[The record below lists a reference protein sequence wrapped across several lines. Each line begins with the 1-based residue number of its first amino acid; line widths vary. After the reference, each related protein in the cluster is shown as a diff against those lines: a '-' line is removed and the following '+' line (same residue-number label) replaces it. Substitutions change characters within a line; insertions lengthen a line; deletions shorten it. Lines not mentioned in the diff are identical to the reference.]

1 MHWIL
6 LFVAPVAGDIFYVT
20 VTTTLTQFIPW
31 AANMSTESVGVFYP
45 SHSLDPKVPSSTWTP
60 HEGDT
65 STKEPDGLDGVE
77 TMWRPSARA
86 APSVIS
92 ETFVTTDSG
101 TNCGEAHGPL
111 YPDNEASVTYVRTSG
126 ESKRVE
132 IEVLDDA
139 EEGIGDGQ
147 IKRVGKEIS
156 VGEVTEVGEVSG
168 AHVIWSQITEIS
180 PIVIA
185 GTGLEMATECVTSG
199 SMNSCTDLSDA
210 TMTETADVTTSAA
223 LSVDYLLTTPTDR
236 VDTKMEILKQLPSHL
251 SAARYFSLEIVP
263 PSYPFPYESTSLS
276 SSSKGHQNQIHLTTT
291 NSKPFF
297 NSKHPRIPKISLA
310 SQIKPIS
317 HISSISRVSQA
328 SQVSFALY
336 RLSQHAPR
344 VTYTYKSHKSIHV
357 RASAYI
363 ISHLNLPTTMNR
375 STFSFSSPES
385 SISYS
390 FPQSHFSRSPEPEAT
405 TAYKGQIEVGETSM
419 AETTSL
425 SAQSFN
431 NASSPPTLALHLALL
446 LSPLLVVFW

>member
-31 AANMSTESVGVFYP
+31 AANMSTESDGVFYP
-45 SHSLDPKVPSSTWTP
+45 SHSLDSKVPSSTWTP

-111 YPDNEASVTYVRTSG
+111 YPDNGASMTYVRTSG
-126 ESKRVE
+126 ESEGEE
-132 IEVLDDA
+132 IEDVDDV

-156 VGEVTEVGEVSG
+156 VGEVTEVGEVSR

-199 SMNSCTDLSDA
+199 NMNSCTDLSDA
-210 TMTETADVTTSAA
+210 TMTETADVTKSAA
-223 LSVDYLLTTPTDR
+223 LSLDDLLTTPTDR
-236 VDTKMEILKQLPSHL
+236 VDIKMENLKQPPSHL
-251 SAARYFSLEIVP
+251 SIARYFSLEIVP
-263 PSYPFPYESTSLS
+263 HFYPFPSESTSLS
-276 SSSKGHQNQIHLTTT
+276 SSSKVNQNQIHLTTT
-291 NSKPFF
+291 NSKPFLIL
-297 NSKHPRIPKISLA
+297 NTLESLKSYKPPKSSQFHKFLQSLE
-310 SQIKPIS
+310 SLKLLKSPS
-317 HISSISRVSQA
+317 PSII
-328 SQVSFALY
+328 F
-336 RLSQHAPR
+336 LSMLHG
-344 VTYTYKSHKSIHV
+344 S
-357 RASAYI
+357 
-363 ISHLNLPTTMNR
+363 PTPTN
-375 STFSFSSPES
+375 P
-385 SISYS
+385 
-390 FPQSHFSRSPEPEAT
+390 
-405 TAYKGQIEVGETSM
+405 
-419 AETTSL
+419 TSL
-425 SAQSFN
+425 SM
-431 NASSPPTLALHLALL
+431 
-446 LSPLLVVFW
+446 

>member
-31 AANMSTESVGVFYP
+31 AANMSTESDGVFYP
-45 SHSLDPKVPSSTWTP
+45 SHSLDSKVPSSTWTP

-111 YPDNEASVTYVRTSG
+111 YPDNEASMTFVRTSG
-126 ESKRVE
+126 ESEGVE
-132 IEVLDDA
+132 IEVLDDV

-147 IKRVGKEIS
+147 IKRVGKEMS
-156 VGEVTEVGEVSG
+156 VGEVTEVGEVSR

-185 GTGLEMATECVTSG
+185 GTELEMATECVTSRN
-199 SMNSCTDLSDA
+199 MNSCTDLSDA
-210 TMTETADVTTSAA
+210 TMTETADVTKSAA
-223 LSVDYLLTTPTDR
+223 LSLDDLLTTPTDR
-236 VDTKMEILKQLPSHL
+236 VDIKMENLKQPPSHL
-251 SAARYFSLEIVP
+251 SIARYFSLEIVP
-263 PSYPFPYESTSLS
+263 HFYSFPSESTSLS
-276 SSSKGHQNQIHLTTT
+276 SSSKVHQNQIHLTTT

-297 NSKHPRIPKISLA
+297 NSKHPRIPKILQA

-317 HISSISRVSQA
+317 QISSISRVSQA
-328 SQVSFALY
+328 SQVSFTLY

-363 ISHLNLPTTMNR
+363 ISHFNLLTSMNL
-375 STFSFSSPES
+375 STFSFPSPES

-390 FPQSHFSRSPEPEAT
+390 FPQSHFSRSREPKAT
-405 TAYKGQIEVGETSM
+405 TAYKGQIEDGETSM
-419 AETTSL
+419 AETTSH

-431 NASSPPTLALHLALL
+431 NASSPPTLVLHLALL